1 MNDELPRVWI
11 ITDPDHPDGP
21 VTPLRHALEGSPP
34 GMLGVQ
40 LRAKHVSDRQL
51 IVWGRELRILTHDAG
66 QIMTV
71 NRRPDVAQIVGA
83 DGVHL
88 PELGLP
94 LTSLHKQWPSLGLVG
109 VSRHDRGGLEMA
121 ARDRASYA
129 FFSPIFEVPGKL
141 PAIGIHGFRTAIANV
156 GIPTYAL
163 GGIRSEDLPALLA
176 AGAFGVAIRRAIYGA
191 DQPKRALECFIR
203 ALDKGSTNG
212 K

>member
-1 MNDELPRVWI
+1 
-11 ITDPDHPDGP
+11 
-21 VTPLRHALEGSPP
+21 
-34 GMLGVQ
+34 
-40 LRAKHVSDRQL
+40 
-51 IVWGRELRILTHDAG
+51 
-66 QIMTV
+66 
-71 NRRPDVAQIVGA
+71 
-83 DGVHL
+83 
-88 PELGLP
+88 
-94 LTSLHKQWPSLGLVG
+94 
-109 VSRHDRGGLEMA
+109 MA

-163 GGIRSEDLPALLA
+163 GGIRSGDLPALLA